1 MYTNILVPVDGS
13 PTSDRGLEEAVK
25 LAKLTGARLR
35 LIHVVDEL
43 VYATGMDGIGSM
55 TADLIPLLREGGEQI
70 LKTCKA
76 RVEASGVPVD
86 TALFD
91 SLAGRVCDLVV
102 AEAMK
107 WHADLIVLGTHGRRG
122 VGRVFMGSDAEQ
134 IVRLAPTPVLL
145 VRASEVAPVATAA
158 TAAAVTQTR

>member
-1 MYTNILVPVDGS
+1 MYTHILVPVDGS

-25 LAKLTGARLR
+25 LARLTGARLR
-35 LIHVVDEL
+35 LIHVVDQL
-43 VYATGMDGIGSM
+43 VYAVGMDGVGAM
-55 TADLIPLLREGGEQI
+55 TADLIPLLREAGEKI
-70 LKTCKA
+70 LKTAKA
-76 RVEASGVPVD
+76 RVEASGVPVE
-86 TALFD
+86 TVLFD

-102 AEAMK
+102 AEATN

-145 VRASEVAPVATAA
+145 VRAGEAVPLATAA
-158 TAAAVTQTR
+158 P